1 MKFVGL
7 TLLYFAFAKFGLAM
21 AVLHPSVSSVWP
33 PAAIGVATLLLMG
46 RSCWTAVFAGA
57 ALVNFQIAY
66 ANGFSVGA
74 SLAAAAGIGTGNAL
88 EAWLGAWAV
97 DRFARGARAI
107 ERAQDLLRL
116 VVYAGLLATIASATL
131 GVASLRATGML
142 EGVSFAAAWLTW
154 WLGNAS
160 GIFIGVPLILA
171 WRASPPQ
178 KFAGGP
184 GEAVALA
191 LAFGGVV
198 AYVFVGQARPLSFLV
213 LPGIVWTACRYGTR
227 GSGLAALVLTAA
239 AVAGTIKGRG
249 PFASGGGLT
258 DLLILGG
265 FLGTIAISG
274 YAMAALV
281 WERDRVADEQR
292 GSNERLEAEISRRT
306 KELLQAQKMEAIG
319 RLSGAVAHEFNNV
332 LTGVVGLAD
341 LIRQNA
347 EAGSQTARDAESIA
361 SAGRRGSALAGR
373 LLSMTRRGGERK
385 PVALNAVVA
394 ASEKILRLAAGE
406 TVDFALELDAETPAV
421 LAAPDQVEQILLN
434 LCLNARDAMGGSG
447 KITVRTRREAVS
459 EARVLSH
466 GVLEPGDYG
475 VLSVGDTGAGVPDDI
490 RPMIFEPFFSTKK
503 AGKGTGLGLSIVY
516 GIMEAHKGAID
527 LESVPG
533 ATEFKLYFPATRREA
548 KPTPLPG
555 PAAAGPRGNGEL
567 ILVADDD
574 ELVRGVIVRV
584 LEPLGYKLLV
594 AEDGEEA
601 WRLYAENASKL
612 SMAVLDVVM
621 PKLKGDEVYDRI
633 IVKNPGFKVLFV
645 SGHAMGKSGERIRA
659 ADQAFLAKPFETEKL
674 SLLVREILD
683 RP

>member
-1 MKFVGL
+1 MKFVAL
-7 TLLYFAFAKFGLAM
+7 TLLYFASAKVGLAL
-21 AVLHPSVSSVWP
+21 AVFHPSVSSVWP
-33 PAAIGVATLLLMG
+33 PSAVSVAVLLLLG
-46 RSCWTAVFAGA
+46 RSCWPAVFAGSFLINLQSGLA
-57 ALVNFQIAY
+57 HDFGLGSSA
-66 ANGFSVGA
+66 
-74 SLAAAAGIGTGNAL
+74 LAATGIAVGNSL
-88 EAWLGAWAV
+88 EGLLGAWAV
-97 DRFARGARAI
+97 ERYARGPRAI
-107 ERAQDLLRL
+107 ERAQDLIRL
-116 VVYAGLLATIASATL
+116 FIYAGLLATMAGATF
-131 GVASLRATGML
+131 GVTSLLAAGML
-142 EGVSFAAAWLTW
+142 EPVAVAPAWVTW
-154 WLGNAS
+154 WLGDAS
-160 GIFIGVPLILA
+160 GIMIGVPLILA

-292 GSNERLEAEISRRT
+292 DSNERLEAEIDRRT
-306 KELLQAQKMEAIG
+306 KELLQSQKMEAIG

-341 LIRQNA
+341 LIRQGS

-373 LLSMTRRGGERK
+373 LLSMTRRGGEKK
-385 PVALNAVVA
+385 PVALNAVVS

-406 TVDFALELDAETPAV
+406 TVDFALDLNADTPSV

-434 LCLNARDAMGGSG
+434 LCLNARDAMSGVG
-447 KITVRTRREAVS
+447 KITVKTRRETAR

-466 GVLEPGDYG
+466 GVLEPGDYC
-475 VLSVGDTGAGVPDDI
+475 VLSVCDTGAGVPDDI

-503 AGKGTGLGLSIVY
+503 AGQGTGLGLSIVY
-516 GIMEAHKGAID
+516 GIMEGHKGAID

-533 ATEFKLYFPATRREA
+533 ATEFKLYFPATKRAA
-548 KPTPLPG
+548 KNTPTPSAP
-555 PAAAGPRGNGEL
+555 AAGPPGKGEL

-574 ELVRGVIVRV
+574 ELVRGVMVRV
-584 LEPLGYKLLV
+584 LERLGYKLLV
-594 AEDGEEA
+594 ASDGEEA

-612 SMAVLDVVM
+612 SMAVFDVVM
-621 PKLKGDEVYDRI
+621 PKLTGDEVYDRI
-633 IVKNPGFKVLFV
+633 IVKNPKFKVLFV
-645 SGHAMGKSGERIRA
+645 SGHAIGKSGERIRA
-659 ADQAFLAKPFETEKL
+659 ADLPFLAKPFENEKL